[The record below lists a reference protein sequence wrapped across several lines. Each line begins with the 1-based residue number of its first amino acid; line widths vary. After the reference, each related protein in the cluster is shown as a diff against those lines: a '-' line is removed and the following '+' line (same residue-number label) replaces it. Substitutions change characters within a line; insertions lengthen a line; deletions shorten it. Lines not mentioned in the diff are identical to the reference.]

1 MSERERRDMFAAAAL
16 AATVPLNTSTT
27 TTRVGD
33 QDHNEHRTN
42 AEGVAKAAYAIAD
55 AMLAARG
62 PDSPAPAVP
71 SGCYAIPKEVCDA
84 FEAWFIPDSWC
95 EGAVTK
101 MVAAIAAA
109 RGARA

>member
-1 MSERERRDMFAAAAL
+1 MSERERRDMFAAAAM

-71 SGCYAIPKEVCDA
+71 SGCYAIPKEVC
-84 FEAWFIPDSWC
+84 EAV
-95 EGAVTK
+95 E
-101 MVAAIAAA
+101 VAYASSGSLAMRAILDAIAAA

>member
-55 AMLAARG
+55 AMESARG
-62 PDSPAPAVP
+62 PDTPAPAVP
-71 SGCYAIPKEVCDA
+71 CGCYAIPVEVCEA
-84 FEAWFIPDSWC
+84 FADYFA
-95 EGAVTK
+95 EGDCRPEVRA
-101 MVAAIAAA
+101 MLDAIAAA
-109 RGARA
+109 RGKA